1 MSEQYS
7 AVDLYLDKSVN
18 LLELAWMTQDEIA
31 NQIIEDMVRDGVGE
45 QDASEAEIMEAV
57 DMAAA
62 EIYRE
67 VQEAVEGD
75 RELPWDRRR
84 RFTATEVREAA
95 QQALDNW
102 DWDAVDNAPAMQA
115 KLAGIRDGHTA
126 DLLLDRAFNNIWD
139 WLDEGAR

>member
-1 MSEQYS
+1 MSKQYS

-31 NQIIEDMVRDGVGE
+31 NQIEDMVRDGVGE

-67 VQEAVEGD
+67 AQEAVEGD
-75 RELPWDRRR
+75 R
-84 RFTATEVREAA
+84 
-95 QQALDNW
+95 
-102 DWDAVDNAPAMQA
+102 
-115 KLAGIRDGHTA
+115 
-126 DLLLDRAFNNIWD
+126 
-139 WLDEGAR
+139 